1 MTIKDKVNIILL
13 GEPGI
18 GKSTFINAFW
28 NYFHHA
34 DLNEANKSKELI
46 ALVETEVTITNDDNY
61 ETETVKIK
69 ALETPNGYFEI
80 NRLTDSITAYEFSVL
95 EEKIRV
101 NLVEMHG
108 IGSVPDESRIKDIV
122 VKV

>member
-1 MTIKDKVNIILL
+1 MTIKDRVNIILL

-18 GKSTFINAFW
+18 GKSTFINTFW

-34 DLNEANKSKELI
+34 NLNEANKSKKLI

-61 ETETVKIK
+61 ETETFKVD
-69 ALETPNGYFEI
+69 ALETPNDYFKI
-80 NRLTDSITAYEFSVL
+80 SHLTDSITAYEFSVL

-108 IGSVPDESRIKDIV
+108 IGSGPDESNIKDIV

>member
-1 MTIKDKVNIILL
+1 MTINNRVNVILL

-34 DLNEANKSKELI
+34 DLNEASKSKEPI
-46 ALVETEVTITNDDNY
+46 ALVETEVTITNDRNY
-61 ETETVKIK
+61 ETETFKID
-69 ALETPNGYFEI
+69 ALETSNGYFEI
-80 NRLTDSITAYEFSVL
+80 SHLTDSITAYEFSVS

-101 NLVEMHG
+101 NLVELHG
-108 IGSVPDESRIKDIV
+108 IGSDPDESSIKDIV